1 MPPTTTKKDDL
12 VGKQVRS
19 KASSIIGKVT
29 ERIDHEHQYRV
40 EWKDQDGNKAEATFE
55 ASDVEAI

>member
-1 MPPTTTKKDDL
+1 MPPTATKDDKL

-19 KASSIIGKVT
+19 KASSIMGEVV
-29 ERIDHEHQYRV
+29 ERIDHEAQYRV
-40 EWKDQDGNKAEATFE
+40 RWTDAQGNTAEATFE